1 MGTST
6 TPPSTP
12 PSTPE
17 CTPDLLR
24 TLFLF
29 EALSDDRLEY
39 LCEHGTVVRVEP
51 GWLYREGED
60 ATCFYVLLDGS
71 LVMSRKVVDDEVEV
85 NRTSARGSYVGAWT
99 AYLGDLV
106 PQVYDQSVRVTETST
121 FFELDAGVLRDV
133 MVEWFPMAQHLL
145 TGLFQG
151 FTNRQRTISQRERL
165 LALGSLSAGLT
176 HELNNPAAAAVR
188 ATSVLQQRVSKMR
201 EKLSALAAGH
211 LDEAALQT
219 LIKFQDDAAQR
230 VTTAPKLSA
239 LASSDREDELSDW
252 LEEHGVSHPYE
263 IAPTFVQAGLDAD
276 WLELVVNAA
285 PPDSLVGAI
294 HWLYYTVDTEL
305 LMKEITDST
314 TRISTLVDA
323 AKQYSQLDRS
333 PFQTVDLHE
342 LLDSTLVMMARK
354 IPSGVRV
361 VKNYDQ
367 SLPAV
372 PSYAAELNQVWT
384 NLIDNAV
391 QAMGDEGTLTITTH
405 SDGEYATVKVSDTG
419 PGIPADVVGRV
430 FEPFFT
436 TKPIGH
442 GTGLG
447 LDIAWRIVVDK
458 HRGYLKVR
466 SEPGSTTFI
475 VRLPV
480 GGPQIG
486 ETP

>member
-1 MGTST
+1 MTHPT
-6 TPPSTP
+6 AM
-12 PSTPE
+12 PE

-29 EALSDDRLEY
+29 ESLSDDRLEY
-39 LCEHGTVVRVEP
+39 LCQHGQVVRAEP
-51 GWLYREGED
+51 GWLYREGDD
-60 ATCFYVLLDGS
+60 ATCFYVLIDGS

-85 NRTSARGSYVGAWT
+85 NRTSYRGSYVGAWN

-106 PQVYDQSVRVTETST
+106 PQVYDQSVRVTETSD
-121 FFELDAGVLRDV
+121 FFELDAAVLRDV

-145 TGLFQG
+145 SGLFQG

-188 ATSVLQQRVSKMR
+188 ATSTLQQRVSKMR
-201 EKLSALAAGH
+201 EKLAALAAGH

-230 VTTAPKLSA
+230 VAAAPKLTA
-239 LASSDREDELSDW
+239 LESSDREDELADW
-252 LEEHGVSHPYE
+252 LDDHGISHAYE
-263 IAPTFVQAGLDAD
+263 IAPTFVSAGLDAD
-276 WLELVVNAA
+276 WLELVANAA
-285 PPDSLVGAI
+285 PPDSLGGAI

-323 AKQYSQLDRS
+323 AKQYSQMDRS
-333 PFQTVDLHE
+333 PFQTVDLHD
-342 LLDSTLVMMARK
+342 LLDSTLVMLGRK
-354 IPSGVRV
+354 IPPGVKV
-361 VKNYDQ
+361 VKHYDEA
-367 SLPAV
+367 LPPV

-391 QAMGDEGTLTITTH
+391 QAMGEEGTLTISTH
-405 SDGEYATVKVSDTG
+405 GDGEFATVKVNDTG
-419 PGIPADVVGRV
+419 PGIPDDVKDRV

-447 LDIAWRIVVDK
+447 LDIAWRIVVNK
-458 HRGYLKVR
+458 HRGYLKVK

-480 GGPQIG
+480 AGPQIG
-486 ETP
+486 ETA

>member
-1 MGTST
+1 MT
-6 TPPSTP
+6 TV
-12 PSTPE
+12 PE

-24 TLFLF
+24 SLFLF

-39 LCEHGTVVRVEP
+39 LCERGDVVRVEP
-51 GWLYREGED
+51 GWLYREGDD

-71 LVMSRKVVDDEVEV
+71 LVMSRNVGGDEVEV
-85 NRTSARGSYVGAWT
+85 NRSSYRGAYVGAWN

-106 PQVYDQSVRVTETST
+106 PQVYDQSVRVTETSD
-121 FFELDAGVLRDV
+121 FFELDATVLRDI
-133 MVEWFPMAQHLL
+133 MREWFPMANHLL
-145 TGLFQG
+145 SGLFQG
-151 FTNRQRTISQRERL
+151 FTTRQRNIAQRERL

-201 EKLSALAAGH
+201 EKLAALAAGH

-219 LIKFQDDAAQR
+219 LIKFQDEAAQK
-230 VTTAPKLSA
+230 VADAPTLTAIESA
-239 LASSDREDELSDW
+239 DREDDISDW
-252 LEEHGVSHPYE
+252 LEDHGVGHGFE
-263 IAPTFVQAGLDAD
+263 IASTFVAAGIDGD
-276 WLELVVNAA
+276 WLDLVANAA
-285 PPDSLVGAI
+285 PPDSLSGAI
-294 HWLYYTVDTEL
+294 HWLYYTIDTEL

-323 AKQYSQLDRS
+323 AKQYSQMDRS
-333 PFQTVDLHE
+333 PHQKADLHD
-342 LLDSTLVMMARK
+342 LLDSTLVMLARK
-354 IPSGVRV
+354 IPPGVTV
-361 VKNYDQ
+361 VKNYAED
-367 SLPAV
+367 LPAV
-372 PSYAAELNQVWT
+372 PSYPAELNQVWT

-391 QAMGDEGTLTITTH
+391 QAMGDTGTLTITTH
-405 SDGEYATVKVSDTG
+405 HDDEYATVKVSDTG
-419 PGIPADVVGRV
+419 PGIPDDIKDRI

-447 LDIAWRIVVDK
+447 LDIAWRIVVNK
-458 HRGYLKVR
+458 HRGYLKVM

-475 VRLPV
+475 VRLPL

-486 ETP
+486 ETA